1 MSEPQLE
8 RSVLEAKEREE
19 LFAIADALG
28 TRPITRARKGDL
40 VTAILRATGVEVGDE
55 PAPARR
61 TRARK
66 AAAPVQDAP
75 PAPDV
80 PLAGLDA
87 PAESASDQVPDDVAA
102 GTAAVAAAGEGAV
115 GMANAGEAGGGD
127 AAGRAADPAASSP
140 EVEGDASGN
149 GGEAAAGADAAP
161 VSPAAT
167 PTRPTSRQLSLDDQ
181 GSVRRPAGRPTTR
194 STGPVPSGPRTSP
207 GGVDANGPFRRNP
220 RGGAGSGNGNGA
232 STTPHGGGPHGPG
245 SAGGTSAAS
254 TSGGGASGDSAGTGS
269 AGGGSG
275 QGNSHGGSG
284 NGNSTGGSGNGGG
297 SPGAG
302 GPGNAA
308 AGGSPDGEQSG
319 EGGDRGRFDGEGGNR
334 RNRRRRGRDRSDRPD
349 RELPGQGTPDAPFV
363 GDPVAVAGYL
373 DLRDE
378 GYGFMRTQGYA
389 ASAADVYVSISQVR
403 RFSLRKG
410 DWLEGTARPAAATEK
425 YPALLRIDTV
435 SGATPEE
442 ARTRPRFEDLVPV
455 SPDQVIPLAVGES
468 APLDLRVIDLLA
480 PLGRG
485 QRGLITGPPRSG
497 KSVVLTD
504 LVNALGSAHPDL
516 ELLVVVIDE
525 RPEEVTE
532 LRRAV
537 AAEVIATTFDRPA
550 DDHIQV
556 AELVAERAKRLVEMG
571 KDVVVILDGL
581 TRLARAYNLV
591 PTGTGRVL
599 PGGIDAGA
607 LHHPKRFFAAARNIE
622 GGGSLTMLATALVET
637 GSRTDEVIYEELNG
651 TANMELRLD
660 GQLAARRVFPAV
672 DLRRSSTR
680 QEERLLTEATL
691 EQVRTLRRVI
701 DPTSAEDTR
710 LGVESFL
717 ERLAATKTND
727 VFLTETARNPGA

>member
-28 TRPITRARKGDL
+28 TRPVTRARKGDL

-66 AAAPVQDAP
+66 AAAPVESASVADS
-75 PAPDV
+75 
-80 PLAGLDA
+80 DA
-87 PAESASDQVPDDVAA
+87 PAVAVTD
-102 GTAAVAAAGEGAV
+102 GSSSEPVTANAVVAAAEGADAVATTEV
-115 GMANAGEAGGGD
+115 GADRDSSGD
-127 AAGRAADPAASSP
+127 AVPA
-140 EVEGDASGN
+140 GDAPR
-149 GGEAAAGADAAP
+149 ADAAP
-161 VSPAAT
+161 QADDTGVDAEPPAAA
-167 PTRPTSRQLSLDDQ
+167 PDRPPVRQLSLDDQ
-181 GSVRRPAGRPTTR
+181 GTARRSAGRPTTR
-194 STGPVPSGPRTSP
+194 STGPVPSGPRPGTSP
-207 GGVDANGPFRRNP
+207 GGPDANGPFRRNP
-220 RGGAGSGNGNGA
+220 RVGGGAGNGNGA
-232 STTPHGGGPHGPG
+232 ATSTNGGGSHGPG
-245 SAGGTSAAS
+245 SGAGTPSSGTSGTSGPYGNPGGGSSGGGTS
-254 TSGGGASGDSAGTGS
+254 GG
-269 AGGGSG
+269 GGGSG
-275 QGNSHGGSG
+275 QGNGHGTGGSG
-284 NGNSTGGSGNGGG
+284 NGNGNGNGGSGNGG
-297 SPGAG
+297 PGAG
-302 GPGNAA
+302 GQGTV
-308 AGGSPDGEQSG
+308 AGASSDGESG
-319 EGGDRGRFDGEGGNR
+319 EGGGDRGRFDGEGGNR

-349 RELPGQGTPDAPFV
+349 RELPGQGTPDAPFA

-378 GYGFMRTQGYA
+378 GYGFLRVQGYA
-389 ASAADVYVSISQVR
+389 ASASDVYVSISQVR

-435 SGATPEE
+435 SGATPDE

-455 SPDQVIPLAVGES
+455 SPDQLIPLAVGES

-504 LVNALGSAHPDL
+504 LVNALGSGHPDL

-550 DDHIQV
+550 DEHIQV

-571 KDVVVILDGL
+571 KDVVVVLDGL

-680 QEERLLTEATL
+680 QEERLLTEGTL

-701 DPTSAEDTR
+701 DPTTAEDTR
-710 LGVESFL
+710 VGVESFL
-717 ERLAATKTND
+717 ERLGATKTND

>member
-19 LFAIADALG
+19 LFAIAEALG

-40 VTAILRATGVEVGDE
+40 VTAILRATGVEVGEE
-55 PAPARR
+55 PAPVRR
-61 TRARK
+61 TRAKK
-66 AAAPVQDAP
+66 AAAPVAEAPLGGAPVSMPEGSVPEGSVPEGSVPPVPAEAPAATGSGAAAASPAVGTDAVSATGQLSGTGQVSASGDRDPVGEAPSRTDDTGTGVEADLTP
-75 PAPDV
+75 PAP
-80 PLAGLDA
+80 A
-87 PAESASDQVPDDVAA
+87 
-102 GTAAVAAAGEGAV
+102 
-115 GMANAGEAGGGD
+115 
-127 AAGRAADPAASSP
+127 
-140 EVEGDASGN
+140 
-149 GGEAAAGADAAP
+149 
-161 VSPAAT
+161 
-167 PTRPTSRQLSLDDQ
+167 RPTARQLSLDDQ
-181 GSVRRPAGRPTTR
+181 GTARRPAGRPTPR
-194 STGPVPSGPRTSP
+194 STGPVPSGPRPGTGP

-220 RGGAGSGNGNGA
+220 RVG
-232 STTPHGGGPHGPG
+232 
-245 SAGGTSAAS
+245 
-254 TSGGGASGDSAGTGS
+254 
-269 AGGGSG
+269 
-275 QGNSHGGSG
+275 GGSG
-284 NGNSTGGSGNGGG
+284 NGAATTSNGGGSHGAAPAAGSSAGGGPGTGNGGSAHGPTGSGNGG
-297 SPGAG
+297 SGAG
-302 GPGNAA
+302 GQGSGQGSGGQGNTAA
-308 AGGSPDGEQSG
+308 DNGGSPEVEQ
-319 EGGDRGRFDGEGGNR
+319 GGDGDRSRFDGEGGNR
-334 RNRRRRGRDRSDRPD
+334 RNRRRRGRDRTDRPD
-349 RELPGQGTPDAPFV
+349 RELPGQGTPDAPFA
-363 GDPVAVAGYL
+363 GDPVVVAGYL

-378 GYGFMRTQGYA
+378 GYGFLRTQGYA

-410 DWLEGTARPAAATEK
+410 DWLEGTARPAAVTEK
-425 YPALLRIDTV
+425 YPALLRIDKV
-435 SGATPEE
+435 SGTTPDE

-455 SPDQVIPLAVGES
+455 SPDQLIPLAVGES

-480 PLGRG
+480 PIGRG

-504 LVNALGSAHPDL
+504 LVKALASGHPDL
-516 ELLVVVIDE
+516 DLLVVVIDE

-532 LRRAV
+532 IRRAV

-550 DDHIQV
+550 DEHIQV

-571 KDVVVILDGL
+571 KDVVVVIDGL

-660 GQLAARRVFPAV
+660 GQLAARRVFPAI

-680 QEERLLTEATL
+680 QEERLLTEGTL
-691 EQVRTLRRVI
+691 RQVRTLRRVI
-701 DPTSAEDTR
+701 DPPTADDTR
-710 LGVESFL
+710 AGVESFL
-717 ERLAATKTND
+717 ERLAASKTND